1 MLLKEFENLNGILVL
16 NSIPLPALKAVALTQ
31 PGAVRP
37 DLDNDL
43 SGILQPGLRHET
55 SSLTNSAYS

>member
-1 MLLKEFENLNGILVL
+1 MLLKEFKNLNGILAV

-37 DLDNDL
+37 DLDNDHL
-43 SGILQPGLRHET
+43 SGIQAGLRHET

>member
-1 MLLKEFENLNGILVL
+1 MLLKEFEDLNGILTP

-37 DLDNDL
+37 D
-43 SGILQPGLRHET
+43 
-55 SSLTNSAYS
+55 